1 MKSISEIRTEF
12 KACRGSRA
20 ELYEMYAY
28 DTRMGVQKLIQ
39 KYQKQD
45 EKLANER
52 LRLKQMRQY
61 EEKYSHCDYIC
72 GIDEVGRGPL
82 AGPVVAAA
90 VILPKDAEILYLN
103 DSKKLSAKRREELYD
118 EIQEKAIA
126 IGIGMAGP
134 ARIDEINILQ
144 ATYEAMRQ
152 AIGQL
157 SVEPEVLLNDAV
169 TIPEVVIPQVPI
181 IKGDAKSVSIAA
193 ASVIAKV
200 TRDRL
205 MEEYDQVL
213 AGYGFADNKG
223 YGSAEHIAALRKL
236 GPTPIHRRTFIKN
249 FVCKNVVFSGR
260 SVKRMKQNNRAV
272 GTAYEQIAGRF
283 LEKKGFQ
290 ILEYNYRCRAGEIDL
305 IARDREYLVFCE
317 VKYRRTKSAGSALEA
332 VDTKKQKRLYRC
344 AQQYVAAHKIPDA
357 AARFDVVAI
366 EGNEVCHIENAFEG
380 A

>member
-12 KACRGSRA
+12 EACRGSRA

-28 DTRMGVQKLIQ
+28 DTRMGVQTLIQ

-103 DSKKLSAKRREELYD
+103 DSKKLSAKRREELY
-118 EIQEKAIA
+118 
-126 IGIGMAGP
+126 
-134 ARIDEINILQ
+134 ILQ

-223 YGSAEHIAALRKL
+223 YGSAAHIAALRKL

-249 FVCKNVVFSGR
+249 FV
-260 SVKRMKQNNRAV
+260 
-272 GTAYEQIAGRF
+272 
-283 LEKKGFQ
+283 
-290 ILEYNYRCRAGEIDL
+290 
-305 IARDREYLVFCE
+305 
-317 VKYRRTKSAGSALEA
+317 
-332 VDTKKQKRLYRC
+332 
-344 AQQYVAAHKIPDA
+344 
-357 AARFDVVAI
+357 
-366 EGNEVCHIENAFEG
+366 
-380 A
+380 